1 MSQENEDNNNISD
14 IEADE
19 LDIQKIGISFV
30 DLLFNE
36 VLNRFKPQEP
46 LNPKAKEFFSQKP
59 KQSNRDQ
66 LKNSSKKTHLQ
77 PAPSTQD
84 IPKTVEKNSMT
95 INNRKTSNEEKTIS
109 SKSKNKN
116 ESKEK
121 IDKSKSKNNKMNNIN
136 KTHKEKKLNYNTSM
150 QNIARTNR
158 DINNN
163 NIKTN
168 SKALTKR
175 KQTYS
180 SVSKNYKASKE
191 SEKEKK
197 LYQEKVRLLENR
209 ILALK
214 NHQDEI
220 KRKMLCYDVRQ
231 TYLDKKKKEKS
242 DMKQTLLSYDI
253 DKRNELDLKR
263 KQIRDQKNS
272 LNKHLKESMEKQKIT
287 KMKDYQNLKKEKM
300 LVLAK
305 ICENNNQH
313 EKYAKGNSNKIKKE
327 REQIKI
333 NELKKQKTLDKK
345 KDNYYYENCEDN
357 KHETDN
363 LKNKLK
369 KLEKLEI
376 KYINKLNKS
385 RQIVFGNNHE
395 GNVLFKKEVVPL
407 QKLDLENQLGIR
419 PFSSNDRIIN
429 KKNNKDI
436 NISVDILRKNN
447 ANENKNDNIKSN
459 NIRYNINNE
468 DK

>member
-1 MSQENEDNNNISD
+1 MSQENQNNNDKSD
-14 IEADE
+14 IDEDE

-30 DLLFNE
+30 DSLFNE
-36 VLNRFKPQEP
+36 VLNKYKPQES
-46 LNPKAKEFFSQKP
+46 LNPKAKEFYSQKP

-66 LKNSSKKTHLQ
+66 LKNSSKQK
-77 PAPSTQD
+77 PSPPSLSNQE
-84 IPKTVEKNSMT
+84 IPKAIEKNFRPKA
-95 INNRKTSNEEKTIS
+95 NNKNSNIDKLTS
-109 SKSKNKN
+109 SKSENKH
-116 ESKEK
+116 ETKEK
-121 IDKSKSKNNKMNNIN
+121 ENKSKSKNNKINITNNTN
-136 KTHKEKKLNYNTSM
+136 RDKKLNYNTSA
-150 QNIARTNR
+150 QNISRTNK

-163 NIKTN
+163 NNINTN
-168 SKALTKR
+168 AKALSKR
-175 KQTYS
+175 KQTHF
-180 SVSKNYKASKE
+180 SVSKNYKANKE

-220 KRKMLCYDVRQ
+220 KRKMLCNDVRQ
-231 TYLDKKKKEKS
+231 TYLDQKKKEKS

-305 ICENNNQH
+305 INENNNQH

-327 REQIKI
+327 RELIKI
-333 NELKKQKTLDKK
+333 NELKKQKTLGKK

-357 KHETDN
+357 KHETDS

-376 KYINKLNKS
+376 KYMNKLNKS
-385 RQIVFGNNHE
+385 RKIIFGNNLE
-395 GNVLFKKEVVPL
+395 GNLLFKKEMLPV
-407 QKLDLENQLGIR
+407 QKLDLENQYGMR
-419 PFSSNDRIIN
+419 SFSSNARAVN
-429 KKNNKDI
+429 KKNKKDI
-436 NISVDILRKNN
+436 NMSVDIPKKNN
-447 ANENKNDNIKSN
+447 INESKNGNIKSEN
-459 NIRYNINNE
+459 NN
-468 DK
+468 K

>member
-1 MSQENEDNNNISD
+1 MSQENEDNNNKND
-14 IEADE
+14 IDTDE
-19 LDIQKIGISFV
+19 IDIRKIGISFV
-30 DLLFNE
+30 DSLFNE

-46 LNPKAKEFFSQKP
+46 LNQKAKDFYSQKP

-66 LKNSSKKTHLQ
+66 LKSSSNKS
-77 PAPSTQD
+77 PIFPSPSNKD
-84 IPKTVEKNSMT
+84 NPKNAEINFKPKNK
-95 INNRKTSNEEKTIS
+95 RKTSNVEKPTS
-109 SKSKNKN
+109 SKSTHKN
-116 ESKEK
+116 EYKEK
-121 IDKSKSKNNKMNNIN
+121 ANKSIEKNNKMNDTSN
-136 KTHKEKKLNYNTSM
+136 THREKKLNYNTSVK
-150 QNIARTNR
+150 NISRTNKDIKNNNTNARTL
-158 DINNN
+158 
-163 NIKTN
+163 
-168 SKALTKR
+168 SKR
-175 KQTYS
+175 KQTHS
-180 SVSKNYKASKE
+180 SVSKNYRVSKE

-220 KRKMLCYDVRQ
+220 KRKMLCNDVRQ
-231 TYLDKKKKEKS
+231 TYLDQKKKEKS

-305 ICENNNQH
+305 IYENNNQH
-313 EKYAKGNSNKIKKE
+313 EKYAKGNFNKIKKE
-327 REQIKI
+327 RELIKL
-333 NELKKQKTLDKK
+333 NELKKQKTLGKK

-357 KHETDN
+357 KHETDS

-385 RQIVFGNNHE
+385 RQIIFGSNLE
-395 GNVLFKKEVVPL
+395 GNVLFKKEVAPV
-407 QKLDLENQLGIR
+407 QKLDLDNQFGMR
-419 PFSSNDRIIN
+419 PFSSNDRALN
-429 KKNNKDI
+429 KRNNKDI
-436 NISVDILRKNN
+436 NISVDIQRKNN
-447 ANENKNDNIKSN
+447 IHESKNDNIKSN
-459 NIRYNINNE
+459 NINNE
-468 DK
+468 NK

>member
-1 MSQENEDNNNISD
+1 MSQKNEDNNSKSD
-14 IEADE
+14 IDGDE
-19 LDIQKIGISFV
+19 KDIEEIGISFV
-30 DLLFNE
+30 DSLFNK
-36 VLNRFKPQEP
+36 VLNKFKPQET
-46 LNPKAKEFFSQKP
+46 LNQKAKDFYSQKP

-66 LKNSSKKTHLQ
+66 LKNSFNKNPL
-77 PAPSTQD
+77 PSSLSIQG
-84 IPKTVEKNSMT
+84 IPKKVEINLKPKINS
-95 INNRKTSNEEKTIS
+95 KTSNVEKPTS
-109 SKSKNKN
+109 SKSKHKN
-116 ESKEK
+116 ESNEK
-121 IDKSKSKNNKMNNIN
+121 IIKSKEKNNKMIN
-136 KTHKEKKLNYNTSM
+136 TSNAPKEKKLNYNTSVK
-150 QNIARTNR
+150 NISRTNK

-163 NIKTN
+163 NTN
-168 SKALTKR
+168 IRDLSKR
-175 KQTYS
+175 KQTHS
-180 SVSKNYKASKE
+180 SVSKNFKASKE

-220 KRKMLCYDVRQ
+220 KRKMLCNDVRQ
-231 TYLDKKKKEKS
+231 TYLDQKKKEKS

-272 LNKHLKESMEKQKIT
+272 LDKHLKESMEKQKIT

-305 ICENNNQH
+305 IYENNNQH

-327 REQIKI
+327 RELIKL
-333 NELKKQKTLDKK
+333 NELKKQKTLGKK

-385 RQIVFGNNHE
+385 RQIIFGNKLE
-395 GNVLFKKEVVPL
+395 GNILFKKEVITV
-407 QKLDLENQLGIR
+407 QKLDLENQFVMR
-419 PFSSNDRIIN
+419 PFSSNDRAIN
-429 KKNNKDI
+429 KKNNNKFI
-436 NISVDILRKNN
+436 NISVDIQSKNN
-447 ANENKNDNIKSN
+447 INENKNDNIKSN
-459 NIRYNINNE
+459 NINKEN
-468 DK
+468 K